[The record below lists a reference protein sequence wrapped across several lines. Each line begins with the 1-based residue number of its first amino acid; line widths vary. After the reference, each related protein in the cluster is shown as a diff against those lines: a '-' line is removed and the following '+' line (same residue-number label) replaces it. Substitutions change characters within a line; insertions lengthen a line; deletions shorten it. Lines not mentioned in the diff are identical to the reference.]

1 MDTFGS
7 GSKLRQERL
16 AQSLSLEEIARQ
28 TRISQKFL
36 EAIEAESFE
45 RLPGT
50 VFTRGFVRQYAVC
63 LKIDPEPLLERLP
76 RVDLETVQ
84 LPDPAYYARPRR
96 TIAWTGAA
104 TTGAWIVLAGVAVA
118 GAYFYVERPKP
129 APAEPKAQVAS
140 VATPAVPQKADA
152 AAITPEVQPVAPAD
166 NRPVQVVLKAREAS
180 WVSIVA
186 DGKTAYT
193 GILHPNDSRTVQA
206 DALVKVTAG
215 NAGGVEIS
223 LNGKPLDSLGPSGQ
237 VRTVRLTAEGSEMVS
252 RTPPPPAPL

>member
-1 MDTFGS
+1 LGTFGT
-7 GSKLRQERL
+7 GATLRQERL

-28 TRISQKFL
+28 TRISRKFL
-36 EAIEAESFE
+36 EAIEAEAFD

-76 RVDLETVQ
+76 KVALETVQ

-96 TIAWTGAA
+96 EIAWRGAA
-104 TTGAWIVLAGVAVA
+104 TTGAWIALAGVAVA
-118 GAYFYVERPKP
+118 GAYYYVERPKP
-129 APAEPKAQVAS
+129 VYTETKPV
-140 VATPAVPQKADA
+140 A
-152 AAITPEVQPVAPAD
+152 AAVAPGPRKIGSVTAEPVAPAAPPVD

-186 DGKTAYT
+186 DGKTAFT
-193 GILHPNDSRTVQA
+193 GMLNPNDSRTVAA

-223 LNGKPLDSLGPSGQ
+223 LNGKPLDPLGPSGQ
-237 VRTVRLTAEGSEMVS
+237 VRTVRLTAEGSELVL
-252 RTPPPPAPL
+252 RTPPLAPL